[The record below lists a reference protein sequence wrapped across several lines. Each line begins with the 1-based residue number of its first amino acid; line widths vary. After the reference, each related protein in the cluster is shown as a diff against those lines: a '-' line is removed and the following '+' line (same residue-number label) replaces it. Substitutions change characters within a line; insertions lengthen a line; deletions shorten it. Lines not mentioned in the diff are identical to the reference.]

1 MIGINGI
8 WKIKRYLTTLILEN
22 QMNNKKE
29 WMQTT
34 WRPMMGW
41 MYMITCITDFIIF
54 PVLWSVLQSLQ
65 GGEVTSQWNPLTLQ
79 GAGLF
84 HLAMG
89 AVLGVAAWSRGQ
101 EKLAGLS
108 SDSGYTMSRYNQN
121 YHEVDRTHTSQ
132 HPIETG
138 NVLMTA
144 QGKPAPIF
152 DEPEL

>member
-1 MIGINGI
+1 MA
-8 WKIKRYLTTLILEN
+8 IKKTDWL
-22 QMNNKKE
+22 KE
-29 WMQTT
+29 K

-54 PVLWSVLQSLQ
+54 PILWSILQALQ
-65 GGEVTSQWNPLTLQ
+65 GGAVTSQWNPVTLQ

-101 EKLAGLS
+101 EKLAGVS
-108 SDSGYTMSRYNQN
+108 STSMYYNSQPYNTYNNQYN
-121 YHEVDRTHTSQ
+121 YQQDIYAPLQGRTFVSSKFGK
-132 HPIETG
+132 TG
-138 NVLMTA
+138 PV
-144 QGKPAPIF
+144 I